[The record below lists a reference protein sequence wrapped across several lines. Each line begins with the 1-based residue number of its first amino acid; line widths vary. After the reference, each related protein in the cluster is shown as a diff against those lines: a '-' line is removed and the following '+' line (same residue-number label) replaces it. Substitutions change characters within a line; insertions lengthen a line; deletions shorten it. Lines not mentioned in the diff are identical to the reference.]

1 MMMLSSLAMTI
12 LVLVLQVSQSFITL
26 RNFEAHMSKVYN
38 QMPNLTPDEMEALN
52 RMMEQNRDSF
62 PSYFKRRPPS
72 GSTSKVASSAK
83 PSAPVSKPLAATNAP
98 KTASKPSVTSSKVV
112 AAPSTEKKSVVRP
125 LYEPNA
131 DWRHAIENPY
141 RGVKKDMPKP
151 KKMDPEDD
159 LLEFDYDDLSAAMYE
174 EASGAYSSYAD
185 IPRGKY
191 SEAPEQHDGLYSG
204 EVIKRS
210 AWSKLVNHL
219 GNATTF
225 QQIHRNQVDVVVVY
239 VDPHRLSDEFS
250 SIVGQLDKLPRKALK
265 VATVA
270 VSFDEPNQLRKLLKK
285 NNYVT
290 PVLCDL
296 SRTVSTLVIHPNGK
310 TNFSLLYIVWE
321 YHEMSRGRTIRI
333 HNCLDQR

>member
-1 MMMLSSLAMTI
+1 MVLSNLAMAT
-12 LVLVLQVSQSFITL
+12 LVLVLQVSQSFVTF
-26 RNFEAHMSKVYN
+26 RNFEPYLTRIYEGRN

-62 PSYFKRRPPS
+62 PSYFKKKPSS
-72 GSTSKVASSAK
+72 GSTFKGASSAK
-83 PSAPVSKPLAATNAP
+83 PSAPVSKPFVASNAP
-98 KTASKPSVTSSKVV
+98 KSISKPVASASKVV
-112 AAPSTEKKSVVRP
+112 AVPSTEKKPVVRP

-141 RGVKKDMPKP
+141 RGVKKDLPKP
-151 KKMDPEDD
+151 KKIDPEED

-225 QQIHRNQVDVVVVY
+225 LQIHKNLVDVVVVY

-290 PVLCDL
+290 PVLCDP
-296 SRTVSTLVIHPNGK
+296 SRTVRS
-310 TNFSLLYIVWE
+310 FYYFYLL
-321 YHEMSRGRTIRI
+321 
-333 HNCLDQR
+333 D